1 MERHAFEVWEMLV
14 RVPLMFVI
22 PGVPPA
28 KIDLQRSAIDIAP
41 TIVDLFGLPREAS
54 FEGKSLVPELLGK
67 CGDAGADEACPER
80 DVVVDLPTTS
90 DSDKRRAFIHGHQ
103 KLIDF
108 GTKEYMLMFDL
119 ADDPEEKHPI
129 MKGDDYDAMVT
140 RYHAFKKTVTE
151 VPATGCKEGC
161 LFGTTKPDAGSP

>member
-1 MERHAFEVWEMLV
+1 MIA
-14 RVPLMFVI
+14 I

-28 KIDLQRSAIDIAP
+28 KIDVQRSAIDIAP

-67 CGDAGADEACPER
+67 CGDAGAPETEACAER

-119 ADDPEEKHPI
+119 GEDPEEKHPT
-129 MKGDDYDAMVT
+129 MKGDDYDAMVA
-140 RYHAFKKTVTE
+140 RYRAYKKTINE
-151 VPATGCKEGC
+151 VPTTGCKEGC
-161 LFGTTKPDAGSP
+161 LWGTTKPEAGAP